1 LILADAQRK
10 LIYVGRVVP
19 GSIHDFTLLKKQLP
33 PDKPW
38 FSGLTVRVDSGFQGF
53 ANTYT
58 SGKLFLPTKKP
69 RGENLTKNNKFR
81 NTQQARKRVAVEH
94 SIGGLK
100 RYRILS
106 DRLRMHNLDQ
116 FDTALEV
123 CAGLWNFCLTR

>member
-1 LILADAQRK
+1 M
-10 LIYVGRVVP
+10 YVSRAVP
-19 GSIHDFTLLKKQLP
+19 GAQHDFGLLKHCLP

-53 ANTYT
+53 GKTYAC
-58 SGKLFLPTKKP
+58 GKLFLPTKKP
-69 RGENLTKNNKFR
+69 RGGQLTKNHKFR
-81 NTQQARKRVAVEH
+81 NTQQARKRVVVEH

-116 FDTALEV
+116 FDGALEV
-123 CAGLWNFCLTR
+123 CAGLWNFCITH